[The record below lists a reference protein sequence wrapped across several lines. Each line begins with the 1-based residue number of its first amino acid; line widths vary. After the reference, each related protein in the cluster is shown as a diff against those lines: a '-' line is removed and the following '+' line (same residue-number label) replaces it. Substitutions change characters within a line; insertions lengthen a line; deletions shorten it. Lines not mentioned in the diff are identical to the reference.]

1 MLIVGKEKENCH
13 CMVEFEKKMRSKAA
27 AVFMAFGT
35 KGDVYPLAAIA
46 AAFACDQE
54 QYQVIFIT
62 RSAHEGLSL
71 SLAKLFPTNPQ
82 ADQPPPPAAAIF
94 RRPYPHDLRPTIHQ
108 LQLAD

>member
-35 KGDVYPLAAIA
+35 KGDAIA